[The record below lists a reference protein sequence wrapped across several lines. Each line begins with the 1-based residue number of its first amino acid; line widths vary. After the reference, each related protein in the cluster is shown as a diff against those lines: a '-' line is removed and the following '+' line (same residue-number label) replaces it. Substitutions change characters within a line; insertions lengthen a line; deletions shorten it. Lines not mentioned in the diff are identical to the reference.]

1 METKENGV
9 YVEIGSEAGS
19 VTDAV
24 VTRHSIREFQ
34 DKAVPEAMLREIYET
49 ALRAPSW
56 KNSQPWEI
64 HLLTGRA
71 KARMANR
78 LMEEARSG
86 QSPRP
91 DTAWTDGY
99 PSDVRKRMFDLGMK
113 IYGVAGIDRK
123 DKGARDQFMLR
134 NFEFF
139 DAPAAMFLTTRL
151 ELSFWTALDVG
162 CFLQTVMLL
171 AREKGLGTCPQ
182 AALSAYPDIVRSELQ
197 LDEKHHVVVGMSLG
211 YPKVESALNRF
222 HTPRE
227 SSDQV
232 LFFHAD

>member
-1 METKENGV
+1 MEAAEMGLFM
-9 YVEIGSEAGS
+9 EIGEEART

-24 VTRHSIREFQ
+24 VTRHSIREFESKQ
-34 DKAVPEAMLREIYET
+34 IPESILNEIFET

-64 HLLTGRA
+64 HLVTGAA
-71 KARMANR
+71 KDRMAGR
-78 LMEEARSG
+78 LTAEARSG
-86 QSPRP
+86 NPPRP
-91 DTAWTDGY
+91 DSPWTDGY
-99 PSDVRKRMFDLGMK
+99 PSDVRKRMFELGMK
-113 IYGVAGIDRK
+113 VYGVAGIDRK
-123 DKGARDQFMLR
+123 DKAARDNFMLR

-139 DAPAAMFLTTRL
+139 GAPVAMFLTTRL
-151 ELSFWTALDVG
+151 DMSFWTALDVG

-182 AALSAYPDIVRSELQ
+182 AALGAYPDIVRSELR

-211 YPKVESALNRF
+211 CPKTTSDLNRF

-227 SSDQV
+227 SSEDI
-232 LFFHAD
+232 LNFHRE